1 MEERF
6 CPRTWIDIDLD
17 ALIANYQTAKGMT
30 QALVTCVVKSN
41 AYGHGA
47 VRVAQALQEAGC
59 ESFAVSCAREGIELR
74 RAGIR
79 GEILVMGLT
88 EQVMLPACI
97 QAELTLT
104 LGTLAGIREAEAA
117 ASTARQ
123 TLRGQ
128 LAVDTGFHRLG
139 FDVTREAA
147 DALAREARG
156 LTWLRLTGMFSHL
169 GLITAQRDQAQYDAL
184 MRMQSMLEQRGL
196 QLKDIHLCD
205 SIGLVRYPAW
215 HMSRVRVGALLYG
228 VRPFHTEHMPFED
241 RESLAFRTTVSQVR
255 DVAAGEVVG
264 YSDDQVLEH
273 PARIATLCAGY
284 GDGYPRCLSNGKGK
298 VLIHGK
304 LTPVVGL
311 ICMDQMMVDVSGIPE
326 AAPGDVATLL
336 GDGISYA
343 TYADWCNTNRNECI
357 SILSRRPVRVYRQ
370 GGKIVTVLD
379 SLLEERSD
387 FA

>member
-17 ALIANYQTAKGMT
+17 ALAANYETAKRMT
-30 QALVTCVVKSN
+30 GALVTCVVKAN

-47 VRVAQALQEAGC
+47 VRVAQALQAAGC
-59 ESFAVSCAREGIELR
+59 GSFAVSCAREGLELR
-74 RAGIR
+74 RAGIQ

-88 EQVMLPACI
+88 ERAMLPDCV

-104 LGTLAGIREAEAA
+104 FGDLAGIREAEAA
-117 ASTARQ
+117 AAAARHV
-123 TLRGQ
+123 LCGQ

-139 FDVTREAA
+139 FDVTPEAA
-147 DALAREARG
+147 DALAEAARG

-169 GLITAQRDQAQYDAL
+169 GLITLERDQAQYDAL
-184 MRMQSMLEQRGL
+184 MRMREMLANRGL
-196 QLKDIHLCD
+196 TFTDVHLCD

-215 HMSRVRVGALLYG
+215 HMSRVRVGALLFG
-228 VRPFHTEHMPFED
+228 VRPFHTEDMPFED
-241 RESLAFRTTVSQVR
+241 KETLAFRTTVSQVR
-255 DVAAGEVVG
+255 DVAAGEAVG
-264 YSDDQVLEH
+264 YSDDQVLER

-298 VLIHGK
+298 VLIHGQ
-304 LTPVVGL
+304 LAPVVGL
-311 ICMDQMMVDVSGIPE
+311 ICMDQMMVDVSHIPQT
-326 AAPGDVATLL
+326 APGDVATLL
-336 GDGISYA
+336 GGGVSYTA
-343 TYADWCNTNRNECI
+343 YAAWCDTNRNECI

-370 GGKIVTVLD
+370 GGRIVTVLD

-387 FA
+387 YA